1 MPQVTSNGLKIEV
14 EEHGSASDPAVLMIM
29 GLATQL
35 VHWPP
40 PMVQSLVDAGYRVIT
55 FDNRDI
61 GLSERLQSLS
71 APSPALM
78 LLSRA
83 VRLGWLLAPYDLSDM
98 ADDTVGILDALS
110 IDKAHLVGVSM
121 GGMIGQIVS
130 AKYPGRIKSFT
141 SIMSTTNNPELP
153 KTRPEIVKAIIKAR
167 SRRRSA
173 QDQVD
178 QTMALL
184 QMIGSPDGD
193 RDDVAL
199 RQLVASS
206 VARCNYPA
214 GIRRQIA
221 AIVASGDLRQ
231 WTQQITAPTLI
242 MHGRVDPL
250 TPYQGS
256 VDMSNLIPGSTLEV
270 IDGMGHDLPPRYLDR
285 INERIANHVT
295 SVEAGDNSSRAA

>member
-1 MPQVTSNGLKIEV
+1 MPQVNSNGLKIEV

-40 PMVQSLVDAGYRVIT
+40 PMVESLVDAGYRVIT

-61 GLSERLQSLS
+61 GLSERLERMS
-71 APSPALM
+71 APSPAMM

-98 ADDTVGILDALS
+98 AEDTVGILDALS
-110 IDKAHLVGVSM
+110 IDQAHLVGVSM

-130 AKYPGRIKSFT
+130 ARHSGRIKSFT

-167 SRRRSA
+167 SRRRSPA
-173 QDQVD
+173 DQVE

-206 VARCNYPA
+206 VARSNYPA

-221 AIVASGDLRQ
+221 AIVASGDLRR
-231 WTQQITAPTLI
+231 WTEQITAPTLVV
-242 MHGRVDPL
+242 HGRVDPL

-256 VDMSNLIPGSTLEV
+256 VDMSNLIAGSRLEV
-270 IDGMGHDLPPRYLDR
+270 IDGMGHDLPPRYLGR
-285 INERIANHVT
+285 INELIKRHV
-295 SVEAGDNSSRAA
+295 SAVEDGGNSSRAA

>member
-1 MPQVTSNGLKIEV
+1 
-14 EEHGSASDPAVLMIM
+14 
-29 GLATQL
+29 
-35 VHWPP
+35 
-40 PMVQSLVDAGYRVIT
+40 
-55 FDNRDI
+55 
-61 GLSERLQSLS
+61 
-71 APSPALM
+71 M
-78 LLSRA
+78 LLGRA
-83 VRLGWLLAPYDLSDM
+83 VRLGSLLAPYDLSDM
-98 ADDTVGILDALS
+98 AEDTVGILDALAL
-110 IDKAHLVGVSM
+110 DEAHLIGVSM

-130 AKYPGRIKSFT
+130 ARHPGRIRSFT

-153 KTRPEIVKAIIKAR
+153 RTRPEIVRAIISSR

-173 QDQVD
+173 QDQVE

-206 VARCNYPA
+206 VERCNYSA

-231 WTQQITAPTLI
+231 WTQQIKAPTLI
-242 MHGRVDPL
+242 LHGRVDPL

-256 VDMSNLIPGSTLEV
+256 VDMSTLIRGSTLEV
-270 IDGMGHDLPPRYLDR
+270 IDGMGHDLPPRYLGR
-285 INERIANHVT
+285 INELIAGHLS
-295 SVEAGDNSSRAA
+295 SVEQGANSSRVA